1 MALVQKMLDDDEN
14 NRAADPS
21 ANLQQARNSAC
32 CPNDATDGTRAP
44 PHPSLPHLWLDKK
57 GRGSSDDELA
67 CYESLRSASTIASI
81 TSPCEGDDLC
91 EPSVVFRSSCASGSS
106 RNESATLRKSSSPAG
121 RSSSSLLS
129 RYVGGQSRS
138 PSLSPSAP
146 STTRAPSSLSPSSSS
161 SPASSPPSSPAPSS
175 SPSPPSASPSRK
187 TAGGREDVSSPA
199 CSDAEVE
206 PGHMHPQQLS
216 AASHPITL
224 LPHAEGAGGQG
235 EPMRN
240 RATSLRGS
248 IYSSRRPPHAADTN
262 HTMRHPEEQDD
273 AQAAPKATAE
283 AAPSPLTETVAAPP
297 PLTAAEAPVNPR
309 IRRQEHSASNRGFS
323 TVADVALN
331 VDDPS
336 SVAPLKTEGAVD
348 EGDAL
353 DVVGKSEAP
362 RQSLNALPPAS
373 REASIASKKEK
384 SSPTPRGRAADADGG
399 RDCRGG
405 SVDGSGSGSLEH
417 GGARPPSPR
426 CRPQQA
432 GISEKLLKL
441 QGQVQRLTAE
451 NGQLRELVRR
461 YSPDSSPVSA
471 AALSPA
477 LGPVTATVP
486 PHCSTPE
493 WSAGAVMAD
502 SPNPD
507 ERSSSLSVNCSSY
520 LSLPASV
527 STPSSLVPLSS
538 TASCTVSS
546 SSARFGGVPSQGF
559 PATPSPAIPTLPCLD
574 ILAADRDAR
583 LRQVLEENQSA
594 WLTFLW
600 RQSDEKAYLGAKA
613 LEDSQESN
621 MPVPLEASSAA
632 VLTGRGH
639 GWVRSVEGT
648 SSTDPCG
655 RPPRCGWIHRTD
667 SCNATASAGAP
678 SGRCPACSAKAKSPQ
693 THALPDGSMT
703 EPFGNVY
710 AGRHSTFYSGG
721 TCDWP
726 SCACRAAARQV
737 GDAPAPPIGS
747 HVCAEVNDVPQGLYK
762 QYASADDTPAERP
775 SDVPNNLEA
784 RHGET
789 VALETISNDS
799 SPRDATQQAAQLC
812 RCGPGSCPADDAPRR
827 STGWGRTPRRNSKRP
842 NDHTAMVGAAAFH
855 LHELHSPS
863 STAPTAPSPSCSPW
877 AAGPTPSS
885 SPAPWRSYRKRGATQ
900 CSSTAAPKH
909 SVETQKDNV
918 ANSKP
923 TNFNSGR
930 HPASAPT
937 CLAAHLPSVARARA
951 SVSTRVRAALRAA
964 VQWLLT
970 PPMELD
976 FAASQCGEYLGQREG
991 DYDHSAATESPLQCC
1006 RHCKY
1011 FYPPGSSL
1019 PTVYY
1024 YCQET
1029 TVHSGCASDKP
1040 PAAQRSG
1047 LRCFRDVYVAYRL

>member
-710 AGRHSTFYSGG
+710 AGRHSTFYSG
-721 TCDWP
+721 
-726 SCACRAAARQV
+726 
-737 GDAPAPPIGS
+737 
-747 HVCAEVNDVPQGLYK
+747 
-762 QYASADDTPAERP
+762 
-775 SDVPNNLEA
+775 
-784 RHGET
+784 
-789 VALETISNDS
+789 
-799 SPRDATQQAAQLC
+799 
-812 RCGPGSCPADDAPRR
+812 DDAPRR